1 MNGTPG
7 GSASEQIRRA
17 RQQLKDR
24 FSSIEKSILSELST
38 FHAPPPP
45 VPAADEARLERLQDQ
60 NREMLQEIHDLKA
73 RLEKDQ
79 TALSAGEAKIRDLQ
93 GRLEEALKRPAVSGE
108 DALISDE
115 LKKKNVMLE
124 GELRSAKELLARHDQ
139 ERKQIL
145 SELQALRQKPS
156 GGSDPAELLQL
167 KSRNQMLEGA
177 VGKLESEVQSLRERT
192 MAVSS
197 GADSAELSRLQQRNQ
212 MLEDAVKKLEE
223 EIETRVQAPAASA
236 PSPELEQENAR
247 LKAQLKNAHDM
258 SQRYLREIEQK
269 SAQLKEQT
277 EILAR
282 SRAARQNQSQE
293 IPASMAENARIK
305 GENIRMKEQVLAMK
319 MKRLH
324 SAQLW
329 RRMLG
334 AYRKLKKAQRPPSA

>member
-236 PSPELEQENAR
+236 PSPELE
-247 LKAQLKNAHDM
+247 
-258 SQRYLREIEQK
+258 
-269 SAQLKEQT
+269 
-277 EILAR
+277 
-282 SRAARQNQSQE
+282 
-293 IPASMAENARIK
+293 
-305 GENIRMKEQVLAMK
+305 
-319 MKRLH
+319 
-324 SAQLW
+324 
-329 RRMLG
+329 
-334 AYRKLKKAQRPPSA
+334 

>member
-115 LKKKNVMLE
+115 LKKKNEELE
-124 GELRSAKELLARHDQ
+124 RLNKLMVGRELKMVELKKHIAT
-139 ERKQIL
+139 
-145 SELQALRQKPS
+145 LQA
-156 GGSDPAELLQL
+156 
-167 KSRNQMLEGA
+167 
-177 VGKLESEVQSLRERT
+177 
-192 MAVSS
+192 
-197 GADSAELSRLQQRNQ
+197 
-212 MLEDAVKKLEE
+212 AVKEH
-223 EIETRVQAPAASA
+223 V
-236 PSPELEQENAR
+236 
-247 LKAQLKNAHDM
+247 H
-258 SQRYLREIEQK
+258 
-269 SAQLKEQT
+269 
-277 EILAR
+277 
-282 SRAARQNQSQE
+282 
-293 IPASMAENARIK
+293 
-305 GENIRMKEQVLAMK
+305 G
-319 MKRLH
+319 
-324 SAQLW
+324 
-329 RRMLG
+329 
-334 AYRKLKKAQRPPSA
+334 